1 MEENV
6 DIKKEL
12 FSIYKIIENEVIN
25 NKIQIK
31 EIKINE
37 DINSINYSLLLN
49 YIKEL
54 ILLLINQNNNNI
66 EFKNH
71 YNQLEK
77 YIIKLEMDNK
87 YYLKSYMRNKIIKD
101 SLENKLEAYF
111 GLEEEYEELKEKVKY
126 EGGKFLEND
135 RKDNE
140 IIILRRE
147 NSTLKKEI
155 VKLGNK
161 NKKIENKNNE
171 QEKKIL
177 GLDNTIENLNKKI
190 SRLEQE
196 IKEKEN
202 EIKNNLLHK
211 NLSKSNSCSNL
222 GSMNNE
228 NNLVK
233 IDNNMNNENY
243 SVKNFNNIFNFNN
256 NNNKKIL
263 NFNSPK
269 FDIYSNEQ
277 NQKAINKTINI
288 KNTNNLIST
297 YINIV
302 KGFNNKK
309 IKIPVK
315 NEFTVLKESRNNS
328 ISIIH
333 KGKDANKSILFNKI
347 NKDRYPNLSK
357 SRNKTRNVKQFLK
370 SKSPYIHPL
379 TVKNNGTIIQ
389 KYIQRE
395 FNKNIINNSS
405 YKI

>member
-171 QEKKIL
+171 QEKKFWDWIIL
-177 GLDNTIENLNKKI
+177 LRI
-190 SRLEQE
+190 
-196 IKEKEN
+196 
-202 EIKNNLLHK
+202 
-211 NLSKSNSCSNL
+211 
-222 GSMNNE
+222 
-228 NNLVK
+228 
-233 IDNNMNNENY
+233 
-243 SVKNFNNIFNFNN
+243 
-256 NNNKKIL
+256 
-263 NFNSPK
+263 
-269 FDIYSNEQ
+269 
-277 NQKAINKTINI
+277 
-288 KNTNNLIST
+288 
-297 YINIV
+297 
-302 KGFNNKK
+302 
-309 IKIPVK
+309 
-315 NEFTVLKESRNNS
+315 
-328 ISIIH
+328 
-333 KGKDANKSILFNKI
+333 
-347 NKDRYPNLSK
+347 
-357 SRNKTRNVKQFLK
+357 
-370 SKSPYIHPL
+370 
-379 TVKNNGTIIQ
+379 
-389 KYIQRE
+389 
-395 FNKNIINNSS
+395 
-405 YKI
+405 